1 MGNQQSSSK
10 NKNQTSK
17 IDEDPDTKDMK
28 IENVI
33 DHIASKFITQ
43 ASFQELQN
51 LHKQEYCNKLV
62 ILTAKVIKHHLSD
75 MEIDYMAQRTEK
87 GIEINKTD
95 KANVLYLAK
104 DDLDRIDVRNAT
116 KKQRMC
122 IGIAK
127 FYIKIAHLFAAIAMT
142 INPQYTYVDETG
154 EEKTISIHE
163 RNKIPRGTNY
173 KYTRKNLCS
182 RRFQALKPTQNTENG
197 IHIKG
202 KNCKM
207 NLKIQKNI
215 DGINVPIENLQNMMF
230 IDEPGVPQLE
240 LLYYDDYNLNT
251 GKYVGMS
258 KEYADKY
265 KEDLETFYTTFTGDK
280 SLPNDFSIRLTNLPI
295 DITDEILRKIFKSD
309 GKIEFIDIKSDGSA
323 IIRFAKT
330 SGQTAALKKNETD
343 SGGFR
348 LNVEKYEIKKFSDIP
363 LKDFHNQQL
372 CKDETSPWHRTY
384 SDKPSVK
391 LFKEYADHYKT
402 MINDSQKLEKSL
414 LTVVK
419 EVFSYWVDPQKREK
433 QLTINPELN
442 MARLQELVD
451 SARDTIIKLYV
462 NCERDFQKGL
472 EIFESIV
479 RSKMVE
485 TSQQRI
491 ANFDKKAE
499 QLKESKTD
507 HIPDEIPS
515 PMNEND
521 KEIVVET
528 EQVVTDTGI
537 ENMPS
542 TQINSNV
549 NINIGQQERP
559 ASAEQPVANPA
570 ERPVVETAEQPVEQP
585 VSQPPPAGGA
595 RKRRRKT
602 RKRRFYRNKSKKR
615 RK

>member
-10 NKNQTSK
+10 NKEGKTK
-17 IDEDPDTKDMK
+17 LDEDPETKDMK

-62 ILTAKVIKHHLSD
+62 VLTSKIIKHHLND

-87 GIEINKTD
+87 GVEINKTD
-95 KANVLYLAK
+95 KASVLYLAK
-104 DDLDRIDVRNAT
+104 DDLDRLDVSNPT

-142 INPQYTYVDETG
+142 INPQYTYTDSNG

-163 RNKIPRGTNY
+163 RNKMPPGTNY

-182 RRFQALKPTQNTENG
+182 RRIQALKPTQNTENG
-197 IHIKG
+197 IRIKG

-207 NLKIQKNI
+207 NLKIQKEM
-215 DGINVPIENLQNMMF
+215 DGINLPIENLQNMMF
-230 IDEPGVPQLE
+230 IDEPGIPQLE

-251 GKYVGMS
+251 GKYVGMTE
-258 KEYADKY
+258 KYTAKY

-280 SLPNDFSIRLTNLPI
+280 SLPNDFSVRLTNLPI
-295 DITDEILRKIFKSD
+295 DITDDILRKIFKSD
-309 GKIEFIDIKSDGSA
+309 GTIEFIDIKSNGSA

-330 SGQTAALKKNETD
+330 SGQTAALKRNETD
-343 SGGFR
+343 NGGFTIY
-348 LNVEKYEIKKFSDIP
+348 VEKYEIKKFSDIP

-372 CKDETSPWHRTY
+372 CKDTTSPWHRSY
-384 SDKPSVK
+384 LGKPSSK
-391 LFKEYADHYKT
+391 LFKDYADHYKK
-402 MINDSQKLEKSL
+402 MISESQQLEKKL

-442 MARLQELVD
+442 MSRLQELID
-451 SARDTIIKLYV
+451 ESRENIIQLYI

-491 ANFDKKAE
+491 QNFDKKAE

-507 HIPDEIPS
+507 HIPDTDVVA
-515 PMNEND
+515 PMTSAD

-528 EQVVTDTGI
+528 ESEITDTSIGNP
-537 ENMPS
+537 ENMPA

-549 NINIGQQERP
+549 NINIEERERP
-559 ASAEQPVANPA
+559 DAPRQPPTSDPIEQAN
-570 ERPVVETAEQPVEQP
+570 QQP
-585 VSQPPPAGGA
+585 VSEPPAVVGGA
-595 RKRRRKT
+595 RRRRRKT
-602 RKRRFYRNKSKKR
+602 RKRRFYKNKSRKR